1 MHFLI
6 AENIPLAQ
14 EAFAS
19 QGTVERFSGRQP
31 APEQLRKAEVLL
43 VRSITPVN
51 ANLLAQAPALQ
62 FVGTAT
68 IGCEHVDEAALK
80 ARGVGFASAPGANA
94 ESVGEYVFTATLA
107 LAQKKDW
114 SLAGRS
120 AAIVGAG
127 ATGRAAGR
135 RLSALGINVCYYD
148 PPRQNEGCCDIA
160 YVGWEQVMQSDIISL
175 HVPLEPGGQYPTYH
189 LIDAAVLSQL
199 SRSQLLV
206 NASRGAVIDNVA
218 LRQYLQAGGATV
230 VLDVW
235 EGEPQI
241 DAALLDCIDIATPHV
256 AGHSLN
262 GKIRGT
268 QMLYQAC
275 RDFFSWSA
283 TAPDWAGLYPAPT
296 PLDWECASMPD
307 QQQLTR
313 WVLENY
319 PIWQDDHAMREQ
331 GYYADGFD
339 HLRRTY
345 PVRYELIS
353 QVVQVPP
360 GLKKT
365 DRDRMQ
371 AMGFNLYVNH

>member
-14 EAFAS
+14 EAFANH
-19 QGTVERFSGRQP
+19 GTIERFSGRQP
-31 APEQLRKAEVLL
+31 GPEQLRKAEVLL
-43 VRSITPVN
+43 VRSITPVDEE
-51 ANLLAQAPALQ
+51 LLAQAPALK

-68 IGCEHVDEAALK
+68 IGCEHVDEAALR

-94 ESVGEYVFTATLA
+94 ESVGEYVFTAILA
-107 LAQKKDW
+107 LAQQKDW
-114 SLAGRS
+114 NLRGRS

-135 RLSALGINVCYYD
+135 RLRALGIEVCYYD
-148 PPRQNEGCCDIA
+148 PPRQQQGCTDFA
-160 YVGWEQVMQSDIISL
+160 YVGWEQVLQSDIISL
-175 HVPLEPGGQYPTYH
+175 HVPLAREGQHPTYH
-189 LIDAAVLSQL
+189 LFDAAVLSQL
-199 SRSQLLV
+199 DSSQVLV
-206 NASRGAVIDNVA
+206 NTSRGAVINNTA
-218 LRQYLQAGGATV
+218 LRQYLQTGGATV

-241 DAALLDCIDIATPHV
+241 DTALLDCINIATPHI

-275 RDFFSWSA
+275 GDFFSWSA
-283 TAPDWAGLYPAPT
+283 APPDWASLFPAPA
-296 PLDWECASMPD
+296 PLGWECASMPS
-307 QQQLTR
+307 QQQIAR
-313 WVLENY
+313 WALENY
-319 PIWQDDHAMREQ
+319 PIWQDDHAMRTQ
-331 GYYADGFD
+331 GLDAAGFD